1 MQLVKYL
8 AITERVLNLL
18 CVLLATSWVPG
29 CPLTTA
35 APVVHGAG
43 LNTAHLQ
50 LPLEPQRSQR
60 VDVGAGLE
68 KPEIFCFSGP

>member
-18 CVLLATSWVPG
+18 CVLLATNWVPG
-29 CPLTTA
+29 CPLATA
-35 APVVHGAG
+35 SPVVHGAG

-50 LPLEPQRSQR
+50 IA
-60 VDVGAGLE
+60 VGAAAQPTCRCCCRFGEARDLL
-68 KPEIFCFSGP
+68 F